1 MKVKASQAQELKKAL
16 ESIPDSRKAN
26 GLRHRQASVLAIA
39 LCAVISGCRSFLAI
53 GEWASR
59 CTQNMLK
66 RLGCY
71 FHEEKQCYTAP
82 SESTIRRVLQ
92 SMDIE
97 AMEPAFNNWLSSLS
111 EGQAEALAVDGKV
124 LKGARDDDNNQVHL
138 LSAVLHGQGLT
149 IAQLKVES
157 KTNEIPALLTL
168 LEPLNIKGK
177 VVTADALHTQKKTAK
192 YLVQDKEAH
201 YLFTVKE
208 NQPTLRAD
216 IAAIDMDKEKPHH
229 ETTNKGHGRV
239 ENRKIWVSS
248 ELNDYL
254 DFPYVGQVFCIVCN
268 VFDCKKQTER
278 EEKVYGITDLTP
290 KEASPERLLKLNR
303 GHWEIENRSHYV
315 RDVTFDEDRSQV
327 RTQNG
332 PQVMASLR
340 NFAIGTL
347 RVVKK
352 AKNIASALR
361 DIAASPRLAL
371 QIIGL

>member
-177 VVTADALHTQKKTAK
+177 VVTADDLHTQKKNSEVSCTRQGSSLPFHSKRKPAN
-192 YLVQDKEAH
+192 
-201 YLFTVKE
+201 FT
-208 NQPTLRAD
+208 
-216 IAAIDMDKEKPHH
+216 
-229 ETTNKGHGRV
+229 G
-239 ENRKIWVSS
+239 
-248 ELNDYL
+248 
-254 DFPYVGQVFCIVCN
+254 
-268 VFDCKKQTER
+268 
-278 EEKVYGITDLTP
+278 
-290 KEASPERLLKLNR
+290 
-303 GHWEIENRSHYV
+303 
-315 RDVTFDEDRSQV
+315 
-327 RTQNG
+327 
-332 PQVMASLR
+332 
-340 NFAIGTL
+340 
-347 RVVKK
+347 
-352 AKNIASALR
+352 
-361 DIAASPRLAL
+361 
-371 QIIGL
+371 